1 MYDNN
6 FSGVN
11 NSGVEN
17 NGYNPEVKPT
27 VEPAEGVLA
36 SQSSAETNAGVYGNN
51 SNNSD
56 ASVGNSYSSNTSA
69 GSYSSNNATDS
80 SAYSGSSYGNINNTG
95 VGSYSSNT
103 STDSSSYSSSSY
115 GNGSN
120 ASVSSYSSNSSTD
133 SGLYSSSAYGN
144 SSNTSVGSYGNNS
157 NVGSGSYS
165 SSNNNSTA
173 GSAYSNS
180 YAGNSNV
187 RAGSYSSGNSASAN
201 NYNNT
206 GSYGY
211 ATGTW
216 NNPNNRQTDNSYQ
229 FSNNYSDY
237 TAAAKKEK
245 KKKEKK
251 QREKTGSGYFK
262 KVLICVS
269 LGLFFGVCAGLGF
282 YAVETATGMFDNV
295 STVNTT
301 GNAAGE
307 SASSD
312 TDGTNE
318 VISESVSYDINGS
331 DIQKTQTVTTVV
343 SDVSDVVD
351 AVMPAVVSISNTYTE
366 RMSYF
371 GQVMT
376 SEAEASGSG
385 IIVGK
390 NDTELLIATNY
401 HVIADADLLKV
412 QFVENSEVEASV
424 KGMDADMDLAVI
436 AVSLDNIKES
446 TLSQIA
452 IATLGDSDALK
463 VGEPAIA
470 IGNSLGYGQSVTTG
484 VVSALNRDMELSDG
498 STGTFIQTDAAIN
511 PGNSG
516 GALLN
521 IKGEVIGINSNKIG
535 GSVIE
540 GMGYAI
546 PISAASPIIAELMLK
561 ETKNKV
567 AEDERGFLGISGIS
581 VTSEVSSAYGMP
593 EGVYIAQVYEGTAAD
608 AAGLVKGDI
617 ITEFDGEKV
626 SSMDELQTILEYY
639 AKGDTVEM
647 TVMTIGNGGYQS
659 KTVSITL
666 GNKVG

>member
-17 NGYNPEVKPT
+17 NGYSPEVK
-27 VEPAEGVLA
+27 PAEGVLA
-36 SQSSAETNAGVYGNN
+36 SQSSTETNAGVYGNN
-51 SNNSD
+51 SNNSE
-56 ASVGNSYSSNTSA
+56 ASVGSSYSSNTSA

-80 SAYSGSSYGNINNTG
+80 VSYSGSTYGNSSSTG
-95 VGSYSSNT
+95 VGSY
-103 STDSSSYSSSSY
+103 
-115 GNGSN
+115 G
-120 ASVSSYSSNSSTD
+120 SNSSTD
-133 SGLYSSSAYGN
+133 NAAYN
-144 SSNTSVGSYGNNS
+144 SSYSNNNNVATSNYS
-157 NVGSGSYS
+157 NVGTGNYS
-165 SSNNNSTA
+165 SSNNSTA
-173 GSAYSNS
+173 GGAYSGP

-187 RAGSYSSGNSASAN
+187 RTGSYSSGNSAGAS
-201 NYNNT
+201 NYGNNT

-229 FSNNYSDY
+229 FSNNYADY

-251 QREKTGSGYFK
+251 PREKTGNGYFK

-295 STVNTT
+295 STVNNTD
-301 GNAAGE
+301 NAAIE
-307 SASSD
+307 NVSNDIKETSEA
-312 TDGTNE
+312 
-318 VISESVSYDINGS
+318 ISESVSHAIDGS
-331 DIQKTQTVTTVV
+331 NIQKTQSVTTVV

-401 HVIADADLLKV
+401 HVIADADSLKV

-452 IATLGDSDALK
+452 IATLGDSNNLK

-639 AKGDTVEM
+639 AKGDTVEI
-647 TVMTIGNGGYQS
+647 TVMSIGNGGYRS